1 MCGTFDNGSRDGFS
15 KTIES
20 FHRGWRRKRWLSVR
34 VQVSK
39 KIRLHRVYFNKKKT
53 ILGFI
58 GFRKPINMK
67 IDSNQFLTKSKLD
80 YNWFRK

>member
-1 MCGTFDNGSRDGFS
+1 
-15 KTIES
+15 
-20 FHRGWRRKRWLSVR
+20 
-34 VQVSK
+34 VSK
-39 KIRLHRVYFNKKKT
+39 KIRLYRVYFNKKT

-67 IDSNQFLTKSKLD
+67 IDSNQFLTKSKLY